1 MDVDSPPGS
10 PPPPYMA
17 RDTSSP
23 SPSMPDDDLI
33 PSRGS
38 SPDFPDSAL
47 LSYESR
53 PSNLLPL
60 RITIPPT
67 ASRRSGPPAPPAAP
81 AATVE
86 VRGRPHKKAATAPTP
101 DPSASTVTTAVIA
114 PLPEPADAAVEAGVP
129 TFDTLIQVIMPDK
142 LVKAARG
149 KPSKSV
155 KIDPLPYSPFESPL
169 MVSWPDF
176 LVRVADTVECLSSA
190 QLQVASFTWRWSV
203 PANSLRS
210 GLKNESNL
218 TSLIKQLCASKAN
231 LTKLV
236 VLEMQAP
243 MQAQPKAQNSAP
255 WAAGTPL
262 DAALDEDEDTDDAIG
277 PVMKKGR
284 IDDDLETVSS
294 SLLDRYPVGGCLPLL
309 AWAATIR
316 RGDVDQTWIP
326 LASPLFKA
334 DQAIKTKHATVSPS
348 GTDTSASGPAPPSMP
363 STPSS
368 VSQLHNGMNPF
379 MIAAAAQ
386 SMNTFFMNVPSPMP
400 LPYGYPPFGI
410 YGNPMTPHTPGVGG
424 PTHFPS
430 TPTARH
436 SDPRSSSPPVP
447 DTDLLDF
454 CQWYHLDERTRERLE
469 EMEFSPSDDATTIS
483 IAAWK
488 DAGFKEASWNCVLTA
503 CWKYK
508 RDHRQS

>member
-1 MDVDSPPGS
+1 M
-10 PPPPYMA
+10 
-17 RDTSSP
+17 
-23 SPSMPDDDLI
+23 
-33 PSRGS
+33 
-38 SPDFPDSAL
+38 
-47 LSYESR
+47 
-53 PSNLLPL
+53 
-60 RITIPPT
+60 
-67 ASRRSGPPAPPAAP
+67 
-81 AATVE
+81 
-86 VRGRPHKKAATAPTP
+86 
-101 DPSASTVTTAVIA
+101 VTTAVIA

-142 LVKAARG
+142 LVKAAWG

-155 KIDPLPYSPFESPL
+155 KIDPLPYGPFESPL
-169 MVSWPDF
+169 TVSWPDF
-176 LVRVADTVECLSSA
+176 LVRVANTVECLSPA

-210 GLKNESNL
+210 GLKNKSNL
-218 TSLIKQLCASKAN
+218 TSLIKQLRASKAN

-277 PVMKKGR
+277 PVTKKGR

-294 SLLDRYPVGGCLPLL
+294 SLLDRYPVGGCLVHPMLYCFYHKTTNQHFDISHCPRLL
-309 AWAATIR
+309 AWAAAIC
-316 RGDVDQTWIP
+316 RGDVDQTRIP

-334 DQAIKTKHATVSPS
+334 DQAIKTKYATVPPS
-348 GTDTSASGPAPPSMP
+348 GTDTSALGPAPPSMP
-363 STPSS
+363 SMPSS
-368 VSQLHNGMNPF
+368 VLQLHNGMNPF

-386 SMNTFFMNVPSPMP
+386 SMNPFFMNVPSPMP

-410 YGNPMTPHTPGVGG
+410 YGNPMMPHTPGVGG

-447 DTDLLDF
+447 DTDLPDF
-454 CQWYHLDERTRERLE
+454 CQRYHLDERTRERLE
-469 EMEFSPSDDATTIS
+469 EMEFSPSDDATAIS

-488 DAGFKEASWNCVLTA
+488 DAGFKEASWNRVLTA
-503 CWKYK
+503 CRKYK
-508 RDHRQS
+508 CDHRRS